1 MNVGDLVELSAVG
14 YYIISYK
21 RLRGLQGIVVQRPS
35 GNGRPEHWGVRW
47 FGYNRTIR
55 MQRRHIKIMKGDK

>member
-1 MNVGDLVELSAVG
+1 MKVGDLVELSAVG

-21 RLRGLQGIVVQRPS
+21 RLRGLQGIVTEYP
-35 GNGRPEHWGVRW
+35 NGRLGNEHWGVHW

-55 MQRRHIKIMKGDK
+55 MQRRHIKIMKGKK